1 MKNSNTEY
9 QNPFLNK
16 INLFSPSNNILP
28 LTLSL
33 TDPLLSGALS
43 LTLNKQER
51 PALKEKLIR
60 HNPAA
65 TSE

>member
-1 MKNSNTEY
+1 MKNLNSEY

-16 INLFSPSNNILP
+16 INHIIPQINNLAPVILP
-28 LTLSL
+28 KTNNHINGPSVESGPFSL
-33 TDPLLSGALS
+33 V
-43 LTLNKQER
+43 R
-51 PALKEKLIR
+51 EKLIR